1 MCEVKGIFHGLV
13 CEHPVITNLSWY
25 FNSQT
30 KFYLKRLSKKWIV
43 PTIHHDFTD
52 FEHINCGISSAIRE
66 VERH

>member
-13 CEHPVITNLSWY
+13 CENQVITNLSWY

-30 KFYLKRLSKKWIV
+30 KFYLKRLSKNWIV
-43 PTIHHDFTD
+43 PTIHNDFTD

-66 VERH
+66 VVRH